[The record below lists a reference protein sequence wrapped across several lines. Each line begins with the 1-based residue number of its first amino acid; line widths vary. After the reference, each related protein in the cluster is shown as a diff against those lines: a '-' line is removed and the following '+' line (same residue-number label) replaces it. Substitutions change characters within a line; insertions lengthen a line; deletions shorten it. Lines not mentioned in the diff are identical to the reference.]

1 MFFSPSPWLLKPS
14 YDPSALSPSPCP
26 LETKCKSVCLTLL
39 PFKISTQPRR
49 RRAPLCLL
57 PCYFHSLSLAL
68 AKRIVNGN
76 HMCIGCHTPTHA
88 CLWFITLH
96 FLAHKAAQHLVVSSA
111 PFWFEV
117 PFLPQHLQALRTKN
131 DRGSKLAHAV
141 LEQGLSLVIKSS
153 GEQLSATCIYKTQP
167 V

>member
-1 MFFSPSPWLLKPS
+1 MLMLFPHVLTPEAYIPPFCTCICPMETTCKLLRLTP
-14 YDPSALSPSPCP
+14 PP
-26 LETKCKSVCLTLL
+26 L
-39 PFKISTQPRR
+39 KISTQPRR

-68 AKRIVNGN
+68 EKRIVNGN

-96 FLAHKAAQHLVVSSA
+96 FLAHKAAQHLVVTSA

-117 PFLPQHLQALRTKN
+117 PFLPRCLKAPRTKN
-131 DRGSKLAHAV
+131 DTGSKPAHTA
-141 LEQGLSLVIKSS
+141 LEQGLSLAIRAS
-153 GEQLSATCIYKTQP
+153 GEQLSATCIYKTQH